1 MPGLLLEARR
11 YIADVLR
18 EGRVGEKYVIAGWVE
33 AVRRHGGVVF
43 VVVRDRSGRMQVVA
57 KKNVAREAWETAREL
72 SRESVIAVKGV
83 LVESKAALGG
93 KELQAEEILVLNEA
107 EPLPIEP
114 GGKTASLAIRLRYR
128 WIDLREPRH
137 ATPIIA
143 AAVAAEAASKFFAEQ
158 GFIEIFTPKIVASA
172 TEGGA
177 EVFPIIYFE
186 KEAFL
191 AQSPQLYKQMG
202 VISGLE
208 RVYEIGPAFRA
219 EKHHTVRHLTE
230 FTSVD
235 FEMGFIKSYEDV
247 MKVVEGAVTAM
258 IEAIQS
264 DPRTKPLLEEYYPQ
278 ALELKPPREYPRV
291 PIDEAYRLL
300 REAGLEIEEDEDL
313 GTEGEKKLGEI
324 YEKEYGAPLV
334 FVTMYPWSVRPFY
347 TMKAREEPW
356 SCPEEPRFT
365 NPKRTYSFDLLFK
378 GLEVATGGQR
388 EHCPRILEE
397 QLREKGLNPAAFDWY
412 LEMFRH
418 GAPPHGGAGIGL
430 ERVVMQLLG
439 LGNIREARFVPRD
452 PEHLK
457 P

>member
-1 MPGLLLEARR
+1 MLLEERR
-11 YIADVLR
+11 WIAEVMR
-18 EGRVGEKYVIAGWVE
+18 EGRPGERYVIAGWVE

-43 VVVRDRSGRMQVVA
+43 VIVRDRSGRMQVVA
-57 KKNVAREAWETAREL
+57 KRNVSREAWETAREL
-72 SRESVIAVKGV
+72 SRESVVAVKGI

-93 KELQAEEILVLNEA
+93 RELQAEEILVLNEA

-143 AAVAAEAASKFFAEQ
+143 AAVAAEAASRWFSEH
-158 GFIEIFTPKIVASA
+158 GFVEVFTPKIVASA

-177 EVFPIIYFE
+177 EVFPIIYFD

-202 VISGLE
+202 VIAGLE

-219 EKHHTVRHLTE
+219 EKSHTARHLTE

-235 FEMGFIKSYEDV
+235 FEMGFIRGFEDV
-247 MKVVEGAVTAM
+247 MRVVEGVVTAM
-258 IEAIQS
+258 IEAVQR
-264 DPRTKPLLEEYYPQ
+264 DERTRPLLEEYYPQ
-278 ALELKPPREYPRV
+278 ALELRPPKEYPRV
-291 PIDEAYRLL
+291 SIDEAYKLL
-300 REAGLEIEEDEDL
+300 RNAGLELGEDEDL
-313 GTEGEKKLGEI
+313 GTEGERRLGEI
-324 YEKEYGAPLV
+324 YEREYGAPLV
-334 FVTMYPWSVRPFY
+334 FVTHYPWAVRPFY
-347 TMKAREEPW
+347 TMRVREEPW
-356 SCPEEPRFT
+356 GCPEEPRFT
-365 NPKRTYSFDLLFK
+365 NPRRTYSFDLLFR
-378 GLEVATGGQR
+378 GMEVATGGQR
-388 EHCPRILEE
+388 EHCPAILEA
-397 QLREKGLNPAAFDWY
+397 QIREKGLNPKAFEWY

-439 LGNIREARFVPRD
+439 LSNIREARMVPRD
-452 PEHLK
+452 PEHLV

>member
-1 MPGLLLEARR
+1 MLLEARR
-11 YIADVLR
+11 WIAEVLR
-18 EGRVGEKYVIAGWVE
+18 EGKPGETYVVAGWVE

-43 VVVRDRSGRMQVVA
+43 VVLRDRSGRMQIVA
-57 KKNVAREAWETAREL
+57 KRNVSREAWETAREL
-72 SRESVIAVKGV
+72 SRESVVAVKGK
-83 LVESKAALGG
+83 LAESKAALGG
-93 KELQAEEILVLNEA
+93 KEIVAEEILVLNEA

-114 GGKTASLAIRLRYR
+114 GGKTASLAVRLRYR

-143 AAVAAEAASKFFAEQ
+143 AAVAAEAASRWFSEH
-158 GFIEIFTPKIVASA
+158 GFVEVFTPKIVASA

-177 EVFPIIYFE
+177 EVFPIIYFD

-202 VISGLE
+202 VIAGLE

-219 EKHHTVRHLTE
+219 EKSHTTRHLTE

-235 FEMGFIKSYEDV
+235 FEMGFIEGYEDV
-247 MKVVEGAVTAM
+247 MRVVEGVVNAM
-258 IEAIQS
+258 IEAVQR
-264 DPRTKPLLEEYYPQ
+264 DPRTRPLLEEYYPQ
-278 ALELKPPREYPRV
+278 ALELRPPAEYPRV
-291 PIDEAYRLL
+291 PIDEAYKLL
-300 REAGLEIEEDEDL
+300 RSAGLEIEEDEDL
-313 GTEGEKKLGEI
+313 GTEGERKLGEI

-334 FVTMYPWSVRPFY
+334 FVTMYPWAVRPFY
-347 TMKAREEPW
+347 TMRAREEPW
-356 SCPEEPRFT
+356 RCPEEPKLI
-365 NPKRTYSFDLLFK
+365 NPRRTYSFDLLFR

-388 EHCPRILEE
+388 EHCAGILEA

-439 LGNIREARFVPRD
+439 LANIREARMVPRD

>member
-1 MPGLLLEARR
+1 MGLLEARR
-11 YIADVLR
+11 WIAEVLR
-18 EGRVGEKYVIAGWVE
+18 SGKPGEVYVIAGWVE
-33 AVRRHGGVVF
+33 AVRKHGGVVF

-57 KKNVAREAWETAREL
+57 KRNVAREAWEVAREL
-72 SRESVIAVKGV
+72 SRESVVAVRGR

-93 KELQAEEILVLNEA
+93 RELHAEQILVLNEA

-128 WIDLREPRH
+128 WIDLRDPRH

-143 AAVAAEAASKFFAEQ
+143 AAVAAEAASRWFSEH
-158 GFIEIFTPKIVASA
+158 GFVEVFTPKIVASA

-177 EVFPIIYFE
+177 EVFPIIYFD

-202 VISGLE
+202 VIAGLE

-219 EKHHTVRHLTE
+219 EKSHTVRHLTE
-230 FTSVD
+230 FTSID
-235 FEMGFIKSYEDV
+235 FEMGFIENFEDV
-247 MKVVEGAVTAM
+247 MKVVEGVVNAM
-258 IEAIQS
+258 IEAVQR
-264 DPRTKPLLEEYYPQ
+264 DGRTRPLLEEYYPG
-278 ALELKPPREYPRV
+278 ALELKPPVEYPRV
-291 PIDEAYRLL
+291 PIDEAYKLL
-300 REAGLEIEEDEDL
+300 REAGLEIGEDEDL
-313 GTEGEKKLGEI
+313 GTEGERKLGEI
-324 YEKEYGAPLV
+324 YEREYGAPLV
-334 FVTMYPWSVRPFY
+334 FVTMYPWLVRPFY
-347 TMKAREEPW
+347 TMRAREEPW
-356 SCPEEPRFT
+356 SCPEQPRFI
-365 NPKRTYSFDLLFK
+365 NPRRTYSFDLLFR
-378 GLEVATGGQR
+378 GLEIATGGQR
-388 EHCPRILEE
+388 EHCPRILEA

-439 LGNIREARFVPRD
+439 LGNIREARMVPRD

>member
-1 MPGLLLEARR
+1 MVDWLAERR
-11 YIADVLR
+11 YIADVLKNV
-18 EGRVGEKYVIAGWVE
+18 EPGSLVVVAGWVE

-57 KKNVAREAWETAREL
+57 KRNVSRNAWEVAREL
-72 SRESVIAVKGV
+72 SRESVVAVRGK

-93 KELQAEEILVLNEA
+93 REIVADEILVLNEA

-114 GGKTASLAIRLRYR
+114 GGKTASLAVRLRYR
-128 WIDLREPRH
+128 WIDLRDPRH
-137 ATPIIA
+137 AAPIIA
-143 AAVAAEAASKFFAEQ
+143 SAVAAEAASKWFSEH
-158 GFIEIFTPKIVASA
+158 GFVEVFTPKIVASA

-177 EVFPIIYFE
+177 EVFPIIYFDR
-186 KEAFL
+186 EAFL

-219 EKHHTVRHLTE
+219 EKSHTTRHLTE

-235 FEMGFIKSYEDV
+235 FEMGFIRGFNDI
-247 MKVVEGAVTAM
+247 MRVVESVVTAM
-258 IEAIQS
+258 IEAVQR
-264 DPRTKPLLEEYYPQ
+264 DPRIRPLLEEHYPN
-278 ALELKPPREYPRV
+278 ALELKPPKEYPRLH
-291 PIDEAYRLL
+291 IREAYRML
-300 REAGLEIEEDEDL
+300 REAGLEIMEGEDL

-324 YEKEYGAPLV
+324 MEKEHGTPLV
-334 FVTMYPWSVRPFY
+334 FVTHYPWLVRPFY
-347 TMKAREEPW
+347 TMREREEPW
-356 SCPEEPRFT
+356 ACPKEP
-365 NPKRTYSFDLLFK
+365 KLLSKEWTYSFDLLFH
-378 GLEVATGGQR
+378 GVEIATGGQR
-388 EHCPRILEE
+388 EHCPKILEE